1 METIQHAAIK
11 RSDGVISVGKQHSDI
26 IASSPFGT
34 CKAGS
39 TQGFTTS
46 TGRFVGRQEA
56 ADIAWESGQIP
67 DAHYE
72 LINGVGLISENLWD
86 YCNFK
91 YNSKIGYYK
100 EDKC

>member
-1 METIQHAAIK
+1 METIQHAAIE
-11 RSDGVISVGKQHSDI
+11 RSDGVLSVGKMHADI
-26 IASSPFGT
+26 TASSPCGT
-34 CKAGS
+34 CKARI
-39 TQGFTTS
+39 THGFTTS

-72 LINGVGLISENLWD
+72 LINGAGLISENLWD

-91 YNSKIGYYK
+91 YDSVTGYYK
-100 EDKC
+100 